1 MTEVSSAFKLDFPEG
16 LVDRTAVFREEVTLY
31 TAREKLLDLL
41 TYLKN
46 EQQFNMLS
54 DVTCT
59 DYLPKSPRFGMI
71 YQLYSLPRNLRVRV
85 KVMLTEYDPKII
97 STCSLYASANWLERE
112 VYDLMGITFTE
123 HPDLRRIL
131 MPLGYEG
138 HPLRKEVPVTVE
150 ENAFSFNRERIDR
163 EKPYATE

>member
-16 LVDRTAVFREEVTLY
+16 LVEKTAVFREEVTLY

-59 DYLPKSPRFGMI
+59 GGLK
-71 YQLYSLPRNLRVRV
+71 
-85 KVMLTEYDPKII
+85 
-97 STCSLYASANWLERE
+97 
-112 VYDLMGITFTE
+112 
-123 HPDLRRIL
+123 
-131 MPLGYEG
+131 PLAECLALGEQCG
-138 HPLRKEVPVTVE
+138 FR
-150 ENAFSFNRERIDR
+150 
-163 EKPYATE
+163 